1 MSSDVSK
8 PTFDQVKG
16 TVTLI
21 TADVEEVMSQI
32 LPREQNLIPVALKR
46 KLEYEGHF
54 LKEIVDRNKLE
65 ILFQWLK
72 ENNIHFIDLVFNGDL
87 IDEFYQNTRRTL
99 DSIERQMP
107 IMSSPEDEID
117 KQEIEEV
124 PLSKQYPSLLSDKY
138 EQETEDNSYISK
150 LANKIVEVEIKMKI
164 PIEEDSEDDLEVI
177 GLEDSEEAESEDS
190 EDEEEAVPRKRKK
203 EDPCISVAPGEKG
216 SFKSWPEKFIEE
228 RSFPSIFWDGKNGYI
243 STIEKSK
250 SKIGFAAYC
259 RHRLRNV
266 DPRFRQDPFYIFFL
280 FITKEKVEIKRSIQ
294 TFCRQARAIPGMS
307 RDQVME
313 VGIEN
318 LEKYNRYYSV
328 FKNIRGTSMY
338 FQEMKKKQW
347 RPCVRW
353 GVRLYFLLC
362 PMRNSSQIP
371 YSIKF

>member
-1 MSSDVSK
+1 MSRDVSK

-46 KLEYEGHF
+46 ELEYEGHF

-164 PIEEDSEDDLEVI
+164 PI
-177 GLEDSEEAESEDS
+177 
-190 EDEEEAVPRKRKK
+190 
-203 EDPCISVAPGEKG
+203 
-216 SFKSWPEKFIEE
+216 
-228 RSFPSIFWDGKNGYI
+228 
-243 STIEKSK
+243 
-250 SKIGFAAYC
+250 
-259 RHRLRNV
+259 
-266 DPRFRQDPFYIFFL
+266 
-280 FITKEKVEIKRSIQ
+280 
-294 TFCRQARAIPGMS
+294 
-307 RDQVME
+307 
-313 VGIEN
+313 
-318 LEKYNRYYSV
+318 
-328 FKNIRGTSMY
+328 
-338 FQEMKKKQW
+338 
-347 RPCVRW
+347 
-353 GVRLYFLLC
+353 
-362 PMRNSSQIP
+362 
-371 YSIKF
+371 